1 MMSDVSAL
9 LHAVIDCAV
18 ASPGGPTR
26 TIDDIRIP
34 DDYG

>member
-9 LHAVIDCAV
+9 LHAVIDCEV
-18 ASPGGPTR
+18 TSPGGPTR